1 MSQNYSCYTSN
12 QVQFVA
18 LVRVPREPLAG
29 ALQEGEEDLLQGDR
43 LDGAHRRRHL
53 QQVDEAEEEGDD
65 LVRNGDGQV
74 EEVLEAGGQPL
85 CLNLPLHQSHKKRKL
100 SG

>member
-1 MSQNYSCYTSN
+1 M
-12 QVQFVA
+12 
-18 LVRVPREPLAG
+18 AG
-29 ALQEGEEDLLQGDR
+29 ALQEGEEDILQGDR

-74 EEVLEAGGQPL
+74 EEVLKAGSQPL
-85 CLNLPLHQSHKKRKL
+85 CFALPLHPPPSRP
-100 SG
+100 